1 MSGTKRRDGDA
12 LWYFLGGL
20 AAGAAGTVLTQALS
34 SRRALDLGLLG
45 PGRHRPSDHPVAIV
59 PGILGSELL
68 KPDGTHLWLN
78 LRNALGHHDLTLPF
92 ALPFTRSRDDLVP
105 GGLIGADTVLPR
117 VFGFTEYADLLDLLA
132 SAGYERVNGTP
143 GPARGC
149 HVFTYDWR
157 RDLVESAKRLAEWLD
172 ERALAAGKPDL
183 RFDLIGHSMGALV
196 ARYYLR
202 YGGAEPEPGLP
213 VTWEGARRIRSL
225 TLVAPPNA
233 GSIGSLDALVN
244 GSRVGLSY
252 TTLAPSVVSRM
263 PSIYE
268 LLPPRETRPLIDGRG
283 REMDADLLDP
293 ATWDKLGW
301 GPFRPFPPRR
311 RGDESETSRERE
323 AHIRFLEAALE
334 RARAFH
340 AVLSARPA
348 SPCPVRVVLL
358 GGDCLPTPARVIV
371 QGPRGTPPRFEPWT
385 RAESQILLE
394 AGDGRVTRAS
404 AAGTH
409 LPEAEDSESGSGFA
423 EVTQAVFG
431 DAEHHGIYAEPT
443 FQSLLLREL
452 LRPGRLTPS
461 RTQGVRS

>member
-1 MSGTKRRDGDA
+1 M
-12 LWYFLGGL
+12 
-20 AAGAAGTVLTQALS
+20 
-34 SRRALDLGLLG
+34 
-45 PGRHRPSDHPVAIV
+45 
-59 PGILGSELL
+59 
-68 KPDGTHLWLN
+68 
-78 LRNALGHHDLTLPF
+78 
-92 ALPFTRSRDDLVP
+92 P

-117 VFGFTEYADLLDLLA
+117 VFGFTEYADLLELLT
-132 SAGYERVNGTP
+132 SAGYERVNGDT

-157 RDLVESAKRLAEWLD
+157 RDLVESARRLGEWLD
-172 ERALAAGKPDL
+172 ERARSAGQPDL
-183 RFDLIGHSMGALV
+183 RFDVIGHSMGALV

-202 YGGAEPEPGLP
+202 YGGAEPGPDVA

-252 TTLAPSVVSRM
+252 TTLAASVVARM

-283 REMDADLLDP
+283 REMDADLHDP

-311 RGDESETSRERE
+311 RGDETETSRERD
-323 AHIRFLEAALE
+323 AHVRFLEAALR

-340 AVLSARPA
+340 EALTVRPE
-348 SPCPVRVVLL
+348 SPCPVRVVLF

-385 RAESQILLE
+385 RAESQVLLE

-404 AAGTH
+404 AAGSH
-409 LPEAEDSESGSGFA
+409 LPGAEDSESGTGFT
-423 EVTQAVFG
+423 EVVQAVFG

-443 FQSLLLREL
+443 FQSLLLRQL
-452 LRPGRLTPS
+452 LRPGAERPGQGSGRVVLSGPRP
-461 RTQGVRS
+461 RTRRP